1 MKPRHWKHLSEAA
14 AGQEL
19 PACVSNAV
27 ADFASADPDRIGRS
41 ISELRKM
48 LLTIEGTAMLT
59 PIMAAVEREAFQ
71 LHEAAPVKLTA
82 PELSDDECALYAA
95 APLSTNNR
103 IRLAHS
109 DGFWAGVAAKEDE
122 HA

>member
-1 MKPRHWKHLSEAA
+1 MKPRHWHHLSQAV

-19 PACVSNAV
+19 PACISKAI

-59 PIMAAVEREAFQ
+59 PIMAAVEREAFHVHR
-71 LHEAAPVKLTA
+71 HEPEKLTA
-82 PELSDDECALYAA
+82 PELSEEECALYAA
-95 APLSTNNR
+95 APLSINNR
-103 IRLAHS
+103 IRLVHS
-109 DGFWAGVAAKEDE
+109 DGFWAGVVAKEDE

>member
-19 PACVSNAV
+19 PACISNAI
-27 ADFASADPDRIGRS
+27 ADPDRIGRS

-59 PIMAAVEREAFQ
+59 PIMAAVQREAFQ

-103 IRLAHS
+103 IRLVHS
-109 DGFWAGVAAKEDE
+109 DGFWAGVVAKEDG
-122 HA
+122 HV